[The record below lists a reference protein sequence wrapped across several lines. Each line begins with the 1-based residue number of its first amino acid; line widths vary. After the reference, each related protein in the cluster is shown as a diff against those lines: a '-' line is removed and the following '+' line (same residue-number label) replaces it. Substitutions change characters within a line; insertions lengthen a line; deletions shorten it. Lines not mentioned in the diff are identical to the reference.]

1 MASEAQPNT
10 GAAVKLGL
18 RKPVI
23 FKVNSLKHGTYGH
36 MLPLSFVYKGRFRFA
51 LLCIYIEG
59 FGGAGD
65 GGCLEEAKLDGW
77 RWGDDDSVW
86 PF

>member
-1 MASEAQPNT
+1 MASEAQPNA

-23 FKVNSLKHGTYGH
+23 VKVDSLKHGTYGH
-36 MLPLSFVYKGRFRFA
+36 MLPLSFAYA
-51 LLCIYIEG
+51 YIYLYAYSSIEE

-77 RWGDDDSVW
+77 RWDDDDSVW